1 MLTVDVI
8 IPTYRPGKRLLRLL
22 DLLSRQS
29 VLPGHIILMNTEEK
43 YLKELYDEKELVMK
57 FPRLKIRHLD
67 KKQFDHGQTRN
78 DGVTLSD
85 TQAFLLMT
93 QDALP
98 KDTELIAKT
107 SVDCLERLLNGEK
120 VDNIIDLP
128 VTFIEGGSTL
138 PLTEEK

>member
-8 IPTYRPGKRLLRLL
+8 IPTYKPGKRLLRLL

-67 KKQFDHGQTRN
+67 KKQFDHGQTRK
-78 DGVTLSD
+78 DGVTSY
-85 TQAFLLMT
+85 
-93 QDALP
+93 
-98 KDTELIAKT
+98 
-107 SVDCLERLLNGEK
+107 DC
-120 VDNIIDLP
+120 
-128 VTFIEGGSTL
+128 
-138 PLTEEK
+138 